1 MATTITLERPDSE
14 DALALLAELDAHLN
28 SLYPPESRNGFSV
41 EKLIAEG
48 VVFFVAY
55 QDGVA
60 AGCGGVKLFGT
71 EYGEVKRMYVRPS
84 FRGMGLGRLILDHL
98 TEYTHN
104 AGIELL
110 RLETGI
116 HQHAALR
123 LYEDVGFQQIS
134 PFGEFQADPL
144 CICYEKRIG

>member
-1 MATTITLERPDSE
+1 MATTITWERPDSE
-14 DALALLAELDAHLN
+14 DALALLEELDAHLN

-48 VVFFVAY
+48 VAFFVTHH
-55 QDGVA
+55 DGVA
-60 AGCGGVKLFGT
+60 AGCGGVKLVGT
-71 EYGEVKRMYVRPS
+71 EYGEVKRMYVRPA
-84 FRGMGLGRLILDHL
+84 FRGKGIGRLILDHL

-116 HQHAALR
+116 HQHDAIR
-123 LYEDVGFQQIS
+123 LYEAVGFQEIP